1 MLTLALERIREAQ
14 QLLRRDAL
22 RWEDVRH
29 LRLAGRD
36 RAGLVER
43 DNFDAARLLEARRRL
58 EQDAVLR
65 AEAAA
70 HHDGDRCREAERTR
84 AADDEHRNA
93 ARQRVANRLPD
104 QEPHDRRHKRDPDDR
119 RDEHAGHFIRDLRDW
134 RFRRRRVGDHLDDLR
149 ERRVLA
155 DARRAAAEE
164 AGLVDR
170 RGRDRVARRLVR
182 RDALAGQRRFV
193 DRARA
198 LEHHAVHW
206 DALARPHNKYIV
218 PLHLFDRHG
227 DLLPVADN
235 GGRLRREL
243 HQAFQCIRRLALRSR
258 FEHFTDRDERQNH
271 RRGLKIEV
279 HHVVHDGVHVAAHL
293 RAGHRE
299 QCVGAVHE
307 CRRRAKGD
315 QRVHIRRAVPQALEA
330 ADEKF
335 LVDDHDDDRQQ
346 QLCQTHRHV
355 VVIVEARQRP
365 APHHV
370 PHREVHQYDQKSD
383 RPDEPP
389 LQRGRRM
396 ILERLFV
403 LRHAR
408 GLLRHALFARAVAR
422 LLHRTDDGLR

>member
-1 MLTLALERIREAQ
+1 M
-14 QLLRRDAL
+14 
-22 RWEDVRH
+22 
-29 LRLAGRD
+29 
-36 RAGLVER
+36 
-43 DNFDAARLLEARRRL
+43 
-58 EQDAVLR
+58 
-65 AEAAA
+65 
-70 HHDGDRCREAERTR
+70 
-84 AADDEHRNA
+84 
-93 ARQRVANRLPD
+93 
-104 QEPHDRRHKRDPDDR
+104 
-119 RDEHAGHFIRDLRDW
+119 IRDLRDW

-164 AGLVDR
+164 ARLVDR
-170 RGRDRVARRLVR
+170 RGRDRVARCLVR
-182 RDALAGQRRFV
+182 RDALTGQRRFV
-193 DRARA
+193 DRART
-198 LEHHAVHW
+198 LEHHAVHR
-206 DALARPHNKYIV
+206 DTLARTDNEHV
-218 PLHLFDRHG
+218 VLLHLFDRNGH
-227 DLLPVADN
+227 LLSVADN

-299 QCVGAVHE
+299 QRVGAVHE

-346 QLCQTHRHV
+346 QLCQPHCHV

-403 LRHAR
+403 LRHTR
-408 GLLRHALFARAVAR
+408 GLLRRALFARAVAR
-422 LLHRTDDGLR
+422 VLHRTDDGLRRRRALDAHRVRQQTDRAARHARHLADRFFDPRRACSAAHPCYIILFQFLHLTCRRVFSARSSLRGLDVRAVRRRPCACF